1 MPTTPSDLHPSRMTR
16 ARQSLEGLACGDAFG
31 ERFFL
36 PPDLARSMIRQRAVP
51 APPWFFTDDTM
62 MAISIV
68 STLDRCSEVDPN
80 YLAQDFARRYDSSRG
95 YGPAMHNLLAE
106 IRRGRD
112 WDSEARAL
120 FRGQGSFGNGSAMRV
135 APLGAYFADD
145 TDLIPEQARL
155 SAITTHCHPEAV
167 AGAIAVALAAGLA
180 WQARTAGKA
189 PEPRELLESIW
200 EKTPESEV
208 RRGIRRAVELSQGSS
223 TEEAAAALG
232 NGVEVTCQDTVPFAL
247 WCAAVYLRSYEEA
260 LWATVSGL
268 GDRDTTCAIVG
279 GIVVMHSG
287 LETIPKEWT
296 ESREALPVIA

>member
-1 MPTTPSDLHPSRMTR
+1 MPSTPPDLPTDRMKR

-36 PPDLARSMIRQRAVP
+36 PPDLARSMIRQKAVP

-68 STLDRCSEVDPN
+68 STLAKCGEIDPN
-80 YLAQDFARRYDSSRG
+80 YLARDFAHRYDSSRG

-112 WDSEARAL
+112 WSSEAQAL

-145 TDLIPEQARL
+145 ADAIPEQARL
-155 SAITTHCHPEAV
+155 SAITTHCHSEAI

-180 WQARTAGKA
+180 WRARITGKV
-189 PEPRELLESIW
+189 PNPRELLESIW
-200 EKTPESEV
+200 DKTPESEV
-208 RRGIRRAVELSQGSS
+208 RRGIRKAVELSPSS
-223 TEEAAAALG
+223 ATEEVAAVLG

-247 WCAAVYLRSYEEA
+247 WCSAVYLRNYEEA

-279 GIVVMHSG
+279 GIVVMYSG
-287 LETIPKEWT
+287 LQAIPKEWT